1 MQKVPNLAIKN
12 LLRTF
17 ALASNETGEES
28 KLCVNEGIFILPKGD
43 IYHKNQKAQES
54 VSPNLDSWASI
65 FLTKLG
71 NEQKLTI

>member
-1 MQKVPNLAIKN
+1 MKC
-12 LLRTF
+12 
-17 ALASNETGEES
+17 GGGS

-43 IYHKNQKAQES
+43 IYHKNKTAQKY
-54 VSPNLDSWASI
+54 VFPNLDSWASI